1 MKIHTK
7 ICGITR
13 SEDALTAAA
22 LGVDALGFVFFAGSK
37 RAITPE
43 AAKQIIQQLPPF
55 VSAVGLFVNETAENI
70 QKILQTVPLDILQ
83 FHGDESPEFCRQ
95 FHRPYLKAV
104 RVRSADDVLD
114 ALARYDDARA
124 VLFDAYVVGEY
135 GGTGHAFDWTM
146 LPDNLGARWILSGG
160 LNVDNLAAALAQT
173 GAVAVDVSSGVEAAA
188 GVKSP
193 ELMAKFL
200 SICQSKT

>member
-43 AAKQIIQQLPPF
+43 AAKPIIQQLPPF

>member
-13 SEDALTAAA
+13 SEDALKAAA

-43 AAKQIIQQLPPF
+43 AAKPIIQQLPPF

-104 RVRSADDVLD
+104 RVRSEADVLD
-114 ALARYDDARA
+114 ALEKYDDARA

-146 LPDNLGARWILSGG
+146 LPDDLGARWILSGG

-173 GAVAVDVSSGVEAAA
+173 GAVAVDVSSGVEQSA